1 VPQGSRSFRLRAA
14 IQRHAQQSGE
24 PRCRRL
30 TAQTP
35 QHSPRAAAPRRR
47 LSQPV
52 RRGVKIGFDLAC
64 TTQNCVAFSNERRIP
79 CDESGNY
86 DPEGKH
92 WIGGRTAHGY
102 FFDQGVNAL
111 EQDWNTIAQDVA
123 FLNPEFNHIEP
134 WVLKLW
140 LTAVKRGKTGTGPR
154 IFSLLPAGVSTDWFA
169 CYVAGKC
176 NVSYVRPR
184 IGFIDPETQ
193 EPIKCW
199 NEKKQM
205 WVPQGINRDCM
216 LLDWNYDPNDVVPFK
231 FSSDCWNY
239 KTGEIIQVA

>member
-1 VPQGSRSFRLRAA
+1 MQTTNSPDSAAFTPRSRAEKKT
-14 IQRHAQQSGE
+14 QSAG
-24 PRCRRL
+24 
-30 TAQTP
+30 T
-35 QHSPRAAAPRRR
+35 PRAFLDAIEQRF
-47 LSQPV
+47 
-52 RRGVKIGFDLAC
+52 GVKIGFDLAC

-79 CDESGNY
+79 CDENGNY